1 MMSIVIIS
9 KDEAS
14 LDDTLTAATSR
25 VKALGESAEIV
36 VVDASDHRLDYI
48 RLRHE
53 VQVRSVQF
61 DQPSDVAVTIPHQR
75 NAGMHEARGQVI
87 VFIDAACQPE
97 PGWLIRLVALLSK
110 GEHITAG
117 PVLSPQGST
126 RQNWVDRQVQE
137 ETRGYGY
144 ISEWYSANL
153 AFRREVFDAV
163 GGFDDGFA
171 YGSDVDFSW
180 RVTDAGYRIHWV
192 PDAVIRHDWG
202 TWRRQLRR
210 HYVYGQ
216 ARMRL
221 YRKHRARLKHVLRHD
236 FIVIAYPIFLLGLP
250 LTLTFPFYPALLL
263 IPAWRN
269 HSDGVL
275 SVLNELAFKVT
286 FGAGVLAE
294 IFIP

>member
-1 MMSIVIIS
+1 MISVVIIS

-14 LDDTLTAATSR
+14 LDGTLTAVTSQ
-25 VKALGESAEIV
+25 AEAFGESAEIV
-36 VVDASDHRLDYI
+36 VIDASGRRLDHI

-53 VQVRSVQF
+53 IQVRWVQF
-61 DQPSDVAVTIPHQR
+61 DQPPGVAVTIPHQR
-75 NAGMHEARGQVI
+75 NAGVNEARGEVI

-97 PGWLIRLVALLSK
+97 PDWLVRLVAPLSE

-117 PVLSPQGST
+117 LILSPQGST
-126 RQNWVDRQVQE
+126 GQNWIDRHVLE
-137 ETRGYGY
+137 EAQGCDY
-144 ISEWYSANL
+144 ISQWGAANL
-153 AFRREVFDAV
+153 AFRREVYDAV
-163 GGFDDGFA
+163 GGFDEGFA

-180 RVTDAGYRIHWV
+180 RVTDAGYRIRWV

-216 ARMRL
+216 ARVRL

-236 FIVIAYPIFLLGLP
+236 SMVVAYPIFLLGLP
-250 LTLTFPFYPALLL
+250 LTLIFPFYPALLL

-269 HSDGVL
+269 HSDGTL
-275 SVLNELAFKVT
+275 SVLSQLAFKVT

-294 IFIP
+294 LFMP